1 MINSPFFVDMWGV
14 TVMKSRRLYKWILLS
29 VFLLMMSAGI
39 ERGEMAVV
47 IDKAIRICLECIGIG

>member
-1 MINSPFFVDMWGV
+1 
-14 TVMKSRRLYKWILLS
+14 MKSRRLYKWILLS